1 MTLPVEMAANID
13 LPQIVCIIIIIGSQ
27 VMEVLTP
34 PEREM
39 LAQVKARLKNL
50 YSSEI
55 GLDETMFLLQLYQR
69 YRMPNK

>member
-69 YRMPNK
+69 YRMPIK

>member
-13 LPQIVCIIIIIGSQ
+13 LPQIVCVIIIIRLQ

-69 YRMPNK
+69 YRMPIK

>member
-13 LPQIVCIIIIIGSQ
+13 LPQIVCIIIIIRSQ